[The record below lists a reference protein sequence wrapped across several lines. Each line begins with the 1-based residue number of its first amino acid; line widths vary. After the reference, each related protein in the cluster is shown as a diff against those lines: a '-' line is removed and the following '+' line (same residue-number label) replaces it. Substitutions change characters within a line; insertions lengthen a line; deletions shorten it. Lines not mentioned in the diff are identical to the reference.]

1 MTQPLLAE
9 ASDLAAEARLA
20 ASRGVPL
27 VLLYSREDCSWCEKV
42 RRQHLGPLAR
52 DPKAPAVV
60 RELHMDRD
68 TLLVD
73 FAGRRTTS
81 ADFARQMQA
90 KFAPTVMFHG
100 PQGTLLA
107 ESIVGYRLADFY
119 GAYLD
124 NAIDESRKLLQ
135 GRK

>member
-81 ADFARQMQA
+81 ANFARQMQA

-100 PQGTLLA
+100 PQGTQLA